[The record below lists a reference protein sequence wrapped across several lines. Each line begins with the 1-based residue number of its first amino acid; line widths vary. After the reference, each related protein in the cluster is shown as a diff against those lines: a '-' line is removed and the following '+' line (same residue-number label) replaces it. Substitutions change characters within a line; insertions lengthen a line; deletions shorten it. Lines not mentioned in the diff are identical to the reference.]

1 MNECNP
7 NPCENGANC
16 TVGQLGLLFNYEH
29 VLTLVMFICR
39 LLLVIDTAVPALLD
53 MLADNCQ
60 INVGV
65 QECQLAPC
73 INGFTGTCHNIT
85 NGYTCECR
93 QGYEAS

>member
-29 VLTLVMFICR
+29 AYSCDVYLQIIAGNRYSCACAAGYVGS
-39 LLLVIDTAVPALLD
+39 
-53 MLADNCQ
+53 NCQ

-73 INGFTGTCHNIT
+73 INGGTCHNIT